1 MQFHS
6 FHVTRTRPCEL
17 IRAHSRDIARLETR
31 THLSQM
37 EYDGQMPVSNTHA
50 KRVVPIVIL
59 VASLLL
65 FGFEFFYQDWILT
78 PLIQLFAVGFSVTAV
93 ATRKW
98 QHVAISGLLTLIAF
112 VVGMFGAWFVGWGLT
127 EYVYPYDY
135 PEIRLILRAIAGPIA
150 LSVGLLKPD
159 ELSKAPSSKPSPP
172 MGQPLTSPPV
182 VDEGVSGGTSSSS
195 AGQPRFAVQIFG
207 GEGKQ
212 FSIVELQQMAT
223 TGLIKPTTLVQ
234 QVGSTFTVQAS
245 TIPGVFSDKNYVT
258 ALLLSLFLGGLGIDR
273 FYLGYAGLGI
283 LKLLTLGGCG
293 IWALID
299 LILIAVRKV
308 KDADGRPLA

>member
-1 MQFHS
+1 
-6 FHVTRTRPCEL
+6 L
-17 IRAHSRDIARLETR
+17 SREWYGY
-31 THLSQM
+31 
-37 EYDGQMPVSNTHA
+37 EMPDHHTHA
-50 KRVVPIVIL
+50 KRFVPTAIL

-78 PLIQLFAVGFSVTAV
+78 PLLQLSAVGLSVAAV
-93 ATRKW
+93 VTRKW
-98 QHVAISGLLTLIAF
+98 KYVAISGLLSLVAF
-112 VVGMFGAWFVGWGLT
+112 AVGMFGAWFDGWGLA
-127 EYVYPYDY
+127 EYVYTDDY
-135 PEIRLILRAIAGPIA
+135 PLVHLTLRAIAGPIA
-150 LSVGLLKPD
+150 LLAGQLKPD
-159 ELSKAPSSKPSPP
+159 ELSKPPKTMPAPPI
-172 MGQPLTSPPV
+172 GQPLTSPPV
-182 VDEGVSGGTSSSS
+182 AVEKVSDGMNHSSS
-195 AGQPRFAVQIFG
+195 GQPTFAVQIFG

-212 FSIVELQQMAT
+212 FSILDLQQMAT

-234 QVGSTFTVQAS
+234 QIGSTFTVQAS
-245 TIPGVFSDKNYVT
+245 TIPGVFSDKSYVT

>member
-1 MQFHS
+1 
-6 FHVTRTRPCEL
+6 VAR
-17 IRAHSRDIARLETR
+17 IRYGMGIPDN
-31 THLSQM
+31 Q
-37 EYDGQMPVSNTHA
+37 THA
-50 KRVVPIVIL
+50 KRVVPLVIL

-65 FGFEFFYQDWILT
+65 FGFEWFYSSS
-78 PLIQLFAVGFSVTAV
+78 LFALPFHLAAVGLSVAAV

-98 QHVAISGLLTLIAF
+98 QFVALSGLLTLVAL
-112 VVGMFGAWFVGWGLT
+112 VVGIYDRTNSYSGLWD
-127 EYVYPYDY
+127 YLYPNDY
-135 PEIRLILRAIAGPIA
+135 PLVKLTLRVIAGPIA
-150 LSVGLLKPD
+150 LAAALIKPL
-159 ELSKAPSSKPSPP
+159 ELSKPPSPKP
-172 MGQPLTSPPV
+172 TAPIGQPLTAPPV
-182 VDEGVSGGTSSSS
+182 AAERVSEGTSSSS
-195 AGQPRFAVQIFG
+195 PGQPTFVVQIFG
-207 GEGKQ
+207 GEGRQ
-212 FSIVELQQMAT
+212 FSIVDLQQMAT

-283 LKLLTLGGCG
+283 LKLLTVGGCG

>member
-1 MQFHS
+1 M
-6 FHVTRTRPCEL
+6 
-17 IRAHSRDIARLETR
+17 
-31 THLSQM
+31 SQM
-37 EYDGQMPVSNTHA
+37 RYGMGMPNTDTRA
-50 KRVVPIVIL
+50 KHFVPLVVL

-65 FGFEFFYQDWILT
+65 FVFNLYLPVALLSLT
-78 PLIQLFAVGFSVTAV
+78 LLVQLVAVAVAVAAV
-93 ATRKW
+93 ATRGW
-98 QHVAISGLLTLIAF
+98 RYVAISGVLTLGAL
-112 VVGMFGAWFVGWGLT
+112 VVGMFETSWIGEFL
-127 EYVYPYDY
+127 YPRDV
-135 PEIRLILRAIAGPIA
+135 PLLLVTLRAVAGPIA
-150 LSVGLLKPD
+150 VLAGVFKPAALSQIPLPKPTP
-159 ELSKAPSSKPSPP
+159 LI
-172 MGQPLTSPPV
+172 GQPLTAPPV
-182 VDEGVSGGTSSSS
+182 AAEVVSDGTNHSTS
-195 AGQPRFAVQIFG
+195 GQPRFAVQIFG

-212 FSIVELQQMAT
+212 FSVLELQQMAT

-273 FYLGYAGLGI
+273 FYLGFAGLGI

-299 LILIAVRKV
+299 LILIAVRKL